1 MSGRL
6 PSGLLLAAVF
16 LGCET
21 LPEAPC
27 AVGLSDFGAGYL
39 LQLRPQ
45 GTVPSGC
52 PQGQQYQFLVASQY
66 FELGTDAPNS
76 VVFQFLGSS
85 IPDGGSQ
92 ALGKFTTLLTPPSSK
107 VCTVETL
114 TPATD
119 DNTTPV
125 NSPQET
131 ISTTYRFS
139 DMQVLS
145 DVAHGGN
152 QFQAKAT
159 VDYGIP
165 GCTSLE
171 FVAQAVFPTRDC
183 LNDSVCL
190 PEQIATD
197 IAPPAGRGLGSGLS
211 PDYRAFCN
219 LDPALLD
226 NPEVTS
232 LLAGFPFFL
241 SVGRDA
247 YQDPKDGSLHD
258 VGICFL
264 SEPFPSLCPPGS
276 TLSTSGP
283 CVVGPGTNPH

>member
-1 MSGRL
+1 MRNA
-6 PSGLLLAAVF
+6 LLASGF
-16 LGCET
+16 LIAGILPGCEP

-27 AVGLSDFGAGYL
+27 AVGLSDLGAGYL
-39 LQLRPQ
+39 VQLRPQ
-45 GTVPSGC
+45 ASLPSGC
-52 PQGQQYQFLVASQY
+52 PQGPQYQFLVASQY
-66 FELGTDAPNS
+66 FEPRSDAPNS
-76 VVFQFLGSS
+76 VVFQFFGSS
-85 IPDGGSQ
+85 VPDGGAQ
-92 ALGKFTTLLTPPSSK
+92 ALGRFTTLLTPPSSD

-119 DNTTPV
+119 DNATPV
-125 NSPQET
+125 NSPQEVVP
-131 ISTTYRFS
+131 TTYRFS

-165 GCTSLE
+165 GCAGLE
-171 FVAQAVFPTRDC
+171 FVAQAVFPTRTC

-197 IAPPAGRGLGSGLS
+197 LRPPAGRGLGSSLT
-211 PDYRAFCN
+211 PDYRVFCN

-226 NPEVTS
+226 NLEVTS
-232 LLAGFPFFL
+232 ILPI
-241 SVGRDA
+241 GRDA
-247 YQDPKDGSLHD
+247 YRDPKDGGLHD
-258 VGICFL
+258 VGICFF
-264 SEPFPSLCPPGS
+264 SEPFPSLCPAGS

-283 CVVGPGTNPH
+283 CVVGPGSNPH

>member
-1 MSGRL
+1 MNVRL
-6 PSGLLLAAVF
+6 PSGLLLAMAL

-27 AVGLSDFGAGYL
+27 AVGVSENAAGYL
-39 LQLRPQ
+39 VQLRPQ
-45 GTVPSGC
+45 GMLPSGC

-66 FELGTDAPNS
+66 LELGSDAPNS
-76 VVFQFLGSS
+76 IVFQFLGSS

-92 ALGKFTTLLTPPSSK
+92 AFGKFTTLLAPPSSS
-107 VCTVETL
+107 VCSVETL

-119 DNTTPV
+119 DNATPV
-125 NSPQET
+125 NVPAEPVP
-131 ISTTYRFS
+131 TTYRFS
-139 DMQVLS
+139 DLQVLS
-145 DVAHGGN
+145 DVAHQGN
-152 QFQAKAT
+152 QFQAKALL
-159 VDYGIP
+159 DYGIA
-165 GCTSLE
+165 GCRGLE
-171 FVAQAVFPTRDC
+171 FVAQAVFPTRNC
-183 LNDSVCL
+183 LNDSICL

-197 IAPPAGRGLGSGLS
+197 IKPPAGRGLGSGLS

-226 NPEVTS
+226 NLEVTS

-247 YQDPKDGSLHD
+247 YRDPTDGSLHD
-258 VGICFL
+258 VGICFF
-264 SEPFPSLCPPGS
+264 SEPFPSLCPSGS

-283 CVVGPGTNPH
+283 CVVGPGSNPH